1 MSRAKVI
8 SPFVRKLDQAPAPS
22 LQNENS
28 LPRNVG
34 MSVTLRVKKTF
45 YIVTSK
51 VSMENASPERCYS
64 SGALAIAHEV
74 WGAVLLRWIER
85 SGELCYGSWLSDCW
99 LPVSSSAC
107 WACVQAVS
115 LVSQRWGT
123 APQSCPLLSERHTC
137 ISVDRYPIDIADTYL
152 SGAVRM

>member
-22 LQNENS
+22 SQNENS

-51 VSMENASPERCYS
+51 ASMENDSPE
-64 SGALAIAHEV
+64 
-74 WGAVLLRWIER
+74 
-85 SGELCYGSWLSDCW
+85 
-99 LPVSSSAC
+99 
-107 WACVQAVS
+107 
-115 LVSQRWGT
+115 
-123 APQSCPLLSERHTC
+123 
-137 ISVDRYPIDIADTYL
+137 
-152 SGAVRM
+152 